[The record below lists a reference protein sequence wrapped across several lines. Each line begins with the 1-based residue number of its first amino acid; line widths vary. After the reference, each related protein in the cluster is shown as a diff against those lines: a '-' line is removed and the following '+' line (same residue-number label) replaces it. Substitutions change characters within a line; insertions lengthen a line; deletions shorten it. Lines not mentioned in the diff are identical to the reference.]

1 MKRFIPAL
9 LILIVFAVSCD
20 NGPVGIFA
28 SIGSESP
35 IEYKGTEVFKKSTPA
50 AVVSRNGTLYA
61 VITTLWKKN
70 GNTWEKATNLPSQ
83 AMYATSAAVTGTTL
97 YVAFLDSNAHSLG
110 VFSTTDDSNWT
121 PVDITFPA
129 NDEQVQQLLA
139 VNNKVFAVTTKAVDG
154 KTQYNL
160 YHLSSGSFVSLIRT
174 GTNLFSLAYVGSTYY
189 VASGTT
195 IWISTDLAN
204 FQESLT
210 LADDFF
216 TSITS
221 IGGKPTAVT
230 AFGKVYWHEG
240 GWYNT
245 NALTKS
251 SKNLY
256 LHAPVEYN
264 DTLFV
269 ATNTVVRKTSSVTEV
284 SPIAGYIELAF
295 PLSTTKTQ
303 RDDNSLVTAT
313 NTVFSAT
320 IGGTA
325 LSMLTLITEN
335 GKPTLYAGSVGNGLW
350 SNRNENGSWL
360 GWQRE
365 TD

>member
-303 RDDNSLVTAT
+303 RDDNSLVTA
-313 NTVFSAT
+313 
-320 IGGTA
+320 
-325 LSMLTLITEN
+325 
-335 GKPTLYAGSVGNGLW
+335 
-350 SNRNENGSWL
+350 
-360 GWQRE
+360 
-365 TD
+365 

>member
-9 LILIVFAVSCD
+9 LILIAFAVSCD
-20 NGPVGIFA
+20 DGPVGIFA
-28 SIGSESP
+28 SIVSESP

-61 VITTLWKKN
+61 VITTLWKKK
-70 GNTWEKATNLPSQ
+70 GNTWEKATNLPLH

-110 VFSTTDDSNWT
+110 VFSTTDDSYWT
-121 PVDITFPA
+121 HVDSTFPA
-129 NDEQVQQLLA
+129 RDEQVQQLLA

-160 YHLSSGSFVSLIRT
+160 YHLSSGSFGLPIKT

-195 IWISTDLAN
+195 IWTSTDLAN
-204 FQESLT
+204 FSESLP

-216 TSITS
+216 TSIAS
-221 IGGKPTAVT
+221 IGGTPTAVT
-230 AFGKVYWHEG
+230 AFGKVYWYEG
-240 GWYNT
+240 GWKNT
-245 NALTKS
+245 EGLTKS
-251 SKNLY
+251 SKKLY

-264 DTLFV
+264 NILFV
-269 ATNTVVRKTSSVTEV
+269 ATNTVVRKTGTVTEV
-284 SPIAGYIELAF
+284 SPIAGYIELDF
-295 PLSTTKTQ
+295 PLSPTSTQ
-303 RDDNSLVTAT
+303 RADSSLVTAT

-320 IGGTA
+320 IGSTA

-350 SNRNENGSWL
+350 SNRNENGSWS